1 MLETLIG
8 FRSAGLGAQ
17 RRNPPKSAGQRRVR
31 RVKNAPNPPYR
42 NTGAAE
48 MLTAHVYEV
57 RRDATLA
64 RMN

>member
-17 RRNPPKSAGQRRVR
+17 RR
-31 RVKNAPNPPYR
+31 NPPYR